1 MTWITDP
8 QRVGDYFTLSL
19 FTDAHVMAFILN
31 TKTRISWL
39 LIGIYMNGVG
49 HMPAIASG
57 VVSATHFP
65 DWNVPRVRIAVS
77 QFPNFEFQEF

>member
-1 MTWITDP
+1 MTRDDTP
-8 QRVGDYFTLSL
+8 
-19 FTDAHVMAFILN
+19 VMAFILN

-39 LIGIYMNGVG
+39 LIGIYIGSKKLDPCMMNGVG

-65 DWNVPRVRIAVS
+65 DWNVPRVRITVS